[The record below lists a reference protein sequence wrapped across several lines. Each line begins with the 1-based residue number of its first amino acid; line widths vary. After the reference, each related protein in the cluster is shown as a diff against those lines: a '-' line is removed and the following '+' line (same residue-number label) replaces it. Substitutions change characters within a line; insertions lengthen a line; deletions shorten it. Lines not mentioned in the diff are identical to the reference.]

1 MRDQVKVWDA
11 PTRLFHWLLVA
22 LFGAMWWSGE
32 QGQLML
38 HTRLGIGL
46 LVLLLF
52 RLLWGLWGSET
63 SRFTSFVRG
72 PAAIAAYLRGEQQTH
87 AGHNPLG
94 ALMVLAMLAALLLQ
108 LCLGLFAVDTDS
120 YLYDG
125 PLARLLDG
133 ELAELI
139 SDWHGAW
146 FNVLL
151 LLVVVHVL
159 AIVAY
164 RFLRGENLVLPML
177 TGNKPRVTGMR
188 VPVLRSPW
196 LALLLLML
204 AGGLVLGGLSLV

>member
-1 MRDQVKVWDA
+1 MWDQVKVWDV

-46 LVLLLF
+46 LVLVLF
-52 RLLWGLWGSET
+52 RVLWGLWGSET
-63 SRFTSFVRG
+63 ARFASFVRG
-72 PAAIAAYLRGEQQTH
+72 PAAIAAYLRGEHHAH

-94 ALMVLAMLAALLLQ
+94 ALMVLALLAALLLQ

-151 LLVVVHVL
+151 LLVAVHVL

-177 TGNKPRVTGMR
+177 TGNKPRATGMQ

-196 LALLLLML
+196 LALLLLVL
-204 AGGLVLGGLSLV
+204 AAVLVLGSLALV